1 MRKLPISKARVH
13 VEMDY
18 YLSGSV
24 LAGTVTSGVTEVR
37 SEFEVIS
44 DAPEEDV
51 AYVIRLAKQGCFAE
65 RLVETAVPIKSTLK
79 LNGKEATGHG
89 MPVEERLRVAE

>member
-44 DAPEEDV
+44 DAPEEDI
-51 AYVIRLAKQGCFAE
+51 AYVVRLAKQGCFAE
-65 RLVETAVPIKSTLK
+65 RLVETAVPIKSTLR
-79 LNGKEATGHG
+79 LNGKEATS
-89 MPVEERLRVAE
+89 RLE

>member
-1 MRKLPISKARVH
+1 MRKIAIDSARVH

-37 SEFEVIS
+37 SDFEVSS
-44 DAPEEDV
+44 DADEEDI
-51 AYVIRLAKQGCFAE
+51 AYVIRLAKRGCFAE
-65 RLVETAVPIKSTLK
+65 RLVETAVPIKSTLT
-79 LNGKEATGHG
+79 LNGKEATNLL
-89 MPVEERLRVAE
+89 E

>member
-1 MRKLPISKARVH
+1 MRKIAIGKACVH

-37 SEFEVIS
+37 SEFEVDS
-44 DAPEEDV
+44 DAAEEDI
-51 AYVIRLAKQGCFAE
+51 AYVIRLAKSGCFAE
-65 RLVETAVPIKSTLK
+65 RLVETAVPIKSMLK
-79 LNGKEATGHG
+79 LNGKEATSLL
-89 MPVEERLRVAE
+89 ED

>member
-1 MRKLPISKARVH
+1 MKKLAINEARVH

-24 LAGTVTSGVTEVR
+24 LAGTVNSGVTEVR
-37 SEFEVIS
+37 SQFEVSS
-44 DAPEEDV
+44 DAPEEEI
-51 AYVIRLAKQGCFAE
+51 ANVIRLAKRGCFAE

-79 LNGKEATGHG
+79 LNGKDATS
-89 MPVEERLRVAE
+89 RLE

>member
-1 MRKLPISKARVH
+1 MRKLPITKARVH

-37 SEFEVIS
+37 SEFEVTA
-44 DAPEEDV
+44 DAPEEEV
-51 AYVIRLAKQGCFAE
+51 AYVVRLAKQGCFAE

-79 LNGKEATGHG
+79 LNGKEATDHL
-89 MPVEERLRVAE
+89 E

>member
-1 MRKLPISKARVH
+1 MRKLTINKARVH

-37 SEFEVIS
+37 SEFEVSS
-44 DAPEEDV
+44 DAPEEEV
-51 AYVIRLAKQGCFAE
+51 AYVVRLAKQGCFAE
-65 RLVETAVPIKSTLK
+65 RLVETAVPIKSTLT
-79 LNGKEATGHG
+79 LNGKEATSHLDTDPGDDS
-89 MPVEERLRVAE
+89 

>member
-1 MRKLPISKARVH
+1 MRKLPITEARVH

-37 SEFEVIS
+37 SEFEVTS
-44 DAPEEDV
+44 DAPEEDI

-79 LNGKEATGHG
+79 LNGKEATS
-89 MPVEERLRVAE
+89 RLE

>member
-1 MRKLPISKARVH
+1 MRKIVIDEARVH

-37 SEFEVIS
+37 SEFQVS
-44 DAPEEDV
+44 SPAPEADI
-51 AYVIRLAKQGCFAE
+51 AYVVRLAKNGCFAE
-65 RLVETAVPIKSTLK
+65 RLVETAVPIKSTLT
-79 LNGKEATGHG
+79 LNG
-89 MPVEERLRVAE
+89 RQI

>member
-1 MRKLPISKARVH
+1 MRKIVIGKARVH

-37 SEFEVIS
+37 SEFEVDS
-44 DAPEEDV
+44 DAAEEDI
-51 AYVIRLAKQGCFAE
+51 AYVIRLAKRGCFAE

-79 LNGKEATGHG
+79 LNGKEATDLL
-89 MPVEERLRVAE
+89 E

>member
-1 MRKLPISKARVH
+1 MRKIAISKARVH

-37 SEFEVIS
+37 SEFEVS
-44 DAPEEDV
+44 ADADEEDI
-51 AYVIRLAKQGCFAE
+51 AYVIRLAKRGCFAE
-65 RLVETAVPIKSTLK
+65 RLVETAVPIRSTLK
-79 LNGKEATGHG
+79 LNGKEATSLL
-89 MPVEERLRVAE
+89 EE

>member
-1 MRKLPISKARVH
+1 MRKLPITKARVH

-24 LAGTVTSGVTEVR
+24 LAGTVASGVTEVR

-79 LNGKEATGHG
+79 LNGKEATS
-89 MPVEERLRVAE
+89 RLE

>member
-1 MRKLPISKARVH
+1 MRKLPITKARVH

-37 SEFEVIS
+37 SEFEVTS
-44 DAPEEDV
+44 DAAEEDV

-79 LNGKEATGHG
+79 LNGKEATGHL
-89 MPVEERLRVAE
+89 E

>member
-1 MRKLPISKARVH
+1 MRKIVIDEARVH

-37 SEFEVIS
+37 SEFEVSSPALEADI
-44 DAPEEDV
+44 ACV
-51 AYVIRLAKQGCFAE
+51 VRLAKNGCFAE
-65 RLVETAVPIKSTLK
+65 RLVETAVPIKSTLT
-79 LNGKEATGHG
+79 LNG
-89 MPVEERLRVAE
+89 RRV

>member
-1 MRKLPISKARVH
+1 MRKIAIDSARVH

-37 SEFEVIS
+37 SDFEVSS
-44 DAPEEDV
+44 DADEEDI
-51 AYVIRLAKQGCFAE
+51 AYVIRLAKRGCFAE
-65 RLVETAVPIKSTLK
+65 RLVETAVPIKSTLT
-79 LNGKEATGHG
+79 LNGKEASNLL
-89 MPVEERLRVAE
+89 E

>member
-1 MRKLPISKARVH
+1 MRKLAINSARVH

-37 SEFEVIS
+37 SEFEVDS
-44 DAPEEDV
+44 DEPEEEI
-51 AYVIRLAKQGCFAE
+51 AYVVRLAKRGCFAE
-65 RLVETAVPIKSTLK
+65 RLVETAVPIKSALR
-79 LNGKEATGHG
+79 LNGEEAT
-89 MPVEERLRVAE
+89 ERLG

>member
-79 LNGKEATGHG
+79 LNGKEATDHL
-89 MPVEERLRVAE
+89 E